1 MSCQHRD
8 MNAKQLLAEALQLA
22 PEERATLASELIES
36 LDEQID
42 NDAEAAWSVEIRRR
56 LERLDA
62 GLAKTVP
69 WAEARRRIL
78 AAAGLNPDA

>member
-1 MSCQHRD
+1 
-8 MNAKQLLAEALQLA
+8 MNAKQLQAEALRLP

-36 LDEQID
+36 LEEGID
-42 NDAEAAWSVEIRRR
+42 NDAEAAWSLEIRRR

-78 AAAGLNPDA
+78 VAAGLNPDA

>member
-1 MSCQHRD
+1 
-8 MNAKQLLAEALQLA
+8 MNVKQLLAEALRLP
-22 PEERATLASELIES
+22 PEERATLANELIES
-36 LDEQID
+36 LDGGID
-42 NDAEAAWSVEIRRR
+42 NDAEAAWSLEIRRR

-78 AAAGLNPDA
+78 TAAGLNPDA